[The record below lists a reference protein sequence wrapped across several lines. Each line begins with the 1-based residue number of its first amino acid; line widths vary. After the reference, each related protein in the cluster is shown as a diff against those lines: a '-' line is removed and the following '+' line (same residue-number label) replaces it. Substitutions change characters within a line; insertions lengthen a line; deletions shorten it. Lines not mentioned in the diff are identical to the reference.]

1 MNSFKTLIGVA
12 SNAVITHVSKLFP
25 GLTPD
30 KATVEKSGVL
40 EHFRPGDLILAN
52 KGFLIADIVPTGM
65 SVNIP

>member
-12 SNAVITHVSKLFP
+12 SNAVITHVRKLFP
-25 GLTPD
+25 GSTPD
-30 KATVEKSGVL
+30 KATVEKS
-40 EHFRPGDLILAN
+40 GDLILAN